1 MRENVF
7 LFMETSTKK
16 KKQLNDL
23 ERFKEFYKNPNMED
37 YNYFK
42 KIIKINMKSKGELN
56 NV

>member
-1 MRENVF
+1 
-7 LFMETSTKK
+7 METSTKK

-42 KIIKINMKSKGELN
+42 KIIKINMKLKGELN